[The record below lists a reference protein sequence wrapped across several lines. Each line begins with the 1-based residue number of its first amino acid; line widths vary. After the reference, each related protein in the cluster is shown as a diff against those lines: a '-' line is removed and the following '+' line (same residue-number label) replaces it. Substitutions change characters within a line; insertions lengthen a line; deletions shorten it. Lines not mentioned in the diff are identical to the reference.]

1 MRASITP
8 PPYGQASQPRHMG
21 MRLSPAVWAS
31 ITPAVWAY
39 IPAPP
44 TGKHHTPP
52 YGHTSRPAVW
62 VSITPRRRAYITPRR
77 MGIHHAPPYGHASQ
91 PRRMGKR
98 LSPAIWA
105 CITPCHMG
113 KHHAP
118 PCGDAS
124 CLAVWAYI
132 TPRRTGMHLSPAVWA
147 SITPRRM
154 GKHHAPPYGQA
165 SRPAVWAYITPCR
178 TGIHLSPAVRAYAA
192 SWAACTSERRCC
204 GAGSSTCAHRHG
216 IALCRHTSEIH
227 LAPISPKNIPLSIIG
242 KGDACFYSICS
253 GAVIIS
259 GSGGKMFSSK
269 TQM

>member
-31 ITPAVWAY
+31 VLAPPYGHASRPAIWASITPRRAGMHLAL
-39 IPAPP
+39 
-44 TGKHHTPP
+44 P
-52 YGHTSRPAVW
+52 YGHTSRPAV
-62 VSITPRRRAYITPRR
+62 R
-77 MGIHHAPPYGHASQ
+77 G
-91 PRRMGKR
+91 
-98 LSPAIWA
+98 
-105 CITPCHMG
+105 CI
-113 KHHAP
+113 
-118 PCGDAS
+118 S
-124 CLAVWAYI
+124 
-132 TPRRTGMHLSPAVWA
+132 
-147 SITPRRM
+147 
-154 GKHHAPPYGQA
+154 APPYGQA

>member
-1 MRASITP
+1 MRCISIGQGLAPIPPSPPSPAGGRGELRRGLRPRPRQGGNASLAPFEP
-8 PPYGQASQPRHMG
+8 PLCGQASR
-21 MRLSPAVWAS
+21 
-31 ITPAVWAY
+31 
-39 IPAPP
+39 
-44 TGKHHTPP
+44 
-52 YGHTSRPAVW
+52 
-62 VSITPRRRAYITPRR
+62 
-77 MGIHHAPPYGHASQ
+77 

-105 CITPCHMG
+105 CV
-113 KHHAP
+113 
-118 PCGDAS
+118 S
-124 CLAVWAYI
+124 
-132 TPRRTGMHLSPAVWA
+132 
-147 SITPRRM
+147 
-154 GKHHAPPYGQA
+154 APPYGQA